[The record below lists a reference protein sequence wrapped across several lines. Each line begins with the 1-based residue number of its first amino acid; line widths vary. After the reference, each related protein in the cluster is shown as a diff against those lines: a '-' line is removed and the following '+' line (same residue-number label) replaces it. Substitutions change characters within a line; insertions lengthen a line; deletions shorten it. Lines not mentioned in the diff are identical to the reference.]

1 MATTWK
7 LLETW
12 DGTREQSMPDPEN
25 EGETKTETL
34 TGITDIKVLFTCKDK
49 TPNVKHERMVNVV
62 LDSEGNYDETA
73 MKERL
78 DQVAM
83 GVTNKVACGAIS

>member
-12 DGTREQSMPDPEN
+12 DGTREQTSPDPEN